1 MANFTVESEGSA
13 AKTNI
18 KVVGVGG
25 GGGNAMNTM
34 VEKGIKDVEFIAIN
48 TDSDALSRMQADVRI
63 QIGEKLTR
71 GLGAGGKPEIGRES
85 AEETADEIAKAFK
98 GADMVFISAGMG
110 GGTGTG
116 AAPVVAR
123 IAKEMG
129 ILTVAFVTTP
139 FSFEGNKK
147 MKLADAGIEE
157 LRKNI
162 DALIVVPN
170 QKLQKLDPMPFKEA
184 FQRSN
189 QVLTDDVKAVAEI
202 ITIVGDV
209 NIDFADVKSTLKD
222 CGVAHMAFGHG
233 QGKDRATE
241 SAQNLLTSPL
251 LETSLKG
258 AKRLI
263 VYMIMSADTMMED
276 VEKVSAIIQGEAD
289 ADAEILPGYRW
300 DDELKDQMNVVVIAT
315 DFPEDEERASGITK
329 VDGAVEEAPEAAT
342 TNNSIV
348 NDLQELISMF
358 PR

>member
-1 MANFTVESEGSA
+1 MANFTVESDSSS

-34 VEKGIKDVEFIAIN
+34 VENGIKDVEFIAIN
-48 TDSDALSRMQADVRI
+48 TDSDALSRMKADVRI

-98 GADMVFISAGMG
+98 GAEMVFISAGMG

-129 ILTVAFVTTP
+129 VLTVAFVTTP

-184 FQRSN
+184 FERSN
-189 QVLTDDVKAVAEI
+189 QVLCEDVKAVAEI

-233 QGKDRATE
+233 SGKDRASE

-276 VEKVSAIIQGEAD
+276 VEKVSGIIQGEAD

-300 DDELKDQMNVVVIAT
+300 DDSLNDQMNVVVIAT

-329 VDGAVEEAPEAAT
+329 VDGVPDAPEEAAS
-342 TNNSIV
+342 NNSIV
-348 NDLQELISMF
+348 DDLQELISMF